1 MPFFLHPPQAPY
13 AFHLERTSR
22 EGLPLL
28 DMRNIQLKF
37 GNKAVLNNFSLKVSK
52 KEVVAI
58 IGPSGSGKSTILKVI
73 AGLIAPDAGDFT
85 LRSEKIAMAFQ
96 FSALL
101 TSLNV
106 FENVAL
112 PLRKQS
118 QLGEEEIYN
127 RVTATLKMVGL
138 SESLDTMPNELSG
151 GMQKRVGIA
160 RALAIE
166 PDIILYDEPSSGLD
180 PMTAAKLEMDIRRIC
195 KQVGA
200 ATLLVTHSMETV
212 ENIVD
217 RVLILYKGQVVWQG
231 NRKEFVSTDN
241 PYPVQ
246 FRTRNIEGPISI

>member
-1 MPFFLHPPQAPY
+1 MHFFPHRPQDAY
-13 AFHLERTSR
+13 HFHLDTSSR

-28 DMRNIQLKF
+28 DMRHIRLQF
-37 GNKAVLNNFSLKVSK
+37 GQKHVLEDFSLKVSQ
-52 KEVVAI
+52 KEIVAI
-58 IGPSGSGKSTILKVI
+58 IGPSGSGKSTILKVV
-73 AGLIAPDAGDFT
+73 AGLLAPDSGTMT
-85 LRSEKIAMAFQ
+85 LRSEKIGMAFQ

-106 FENVAL
+106 FDNVAL

-118 QLGEEEIYN
+118 RLSESDIQQ
-127 RVTATLKMVGL
+127 RVQNTLTMVGL
-138 SESLDTMPNELSG
+138 KENLDTMPNELSG

-180 PMTAAKLEMDIRRIC
+180 PMTAAKLEADIRRIC

-217 RVLILYKGQVVWQG
+217 RVLILHKGHIAWQG
-231 NRKEFVSTDN
+231 NRKEFLSTDN
-241 PYPVQ
+241 PYPLQ
-246 FRTRNIEGPISI
+246 FRTRSTEGPISI